1 MVLGSSRRVSS
12 LIDFL
17 SPHVLLADPTLP
29 RPPAPTLGGM
39 RGLAHLAGQGDR
51 TVHGARP
58 ASRRLPADPPD
69 PPDPPRPGRDRP
81 APGTAGAAPGQA
93 GRPPG
98 RRRLVAGVGQ
108 PGGRRGGQPALRGGA
123 RAAHRG
129 PGAGPLLAGPL
140 FIPNGPGMRPR
151 TRERPRRGDGAV
163 LVCLLTQW
171 WMPVSGSSCSP
182 ACRLTSSSISS
193 RGSLV

>member
-29 RPPAPTLGGM
+29 PPPAPTLGGM
-39 RGLAHLAGQGDR
+39 HALAHLAGQGDR

-58 ASRRLPADPPD
+58 ASRRLPADPAD
-69 PPDPPRPGRDRP
+69 PPDPPRPGRGGQ
-81 APGTAGAAPGQA
+81 APGTPGDAPGQA

-108 PGGRRGGQPALRGGA
+108 PGGRRGRQPALRSGA

-129 PGAGPLLAGPL
+129 PGPGPLLAGAFFTSERAGYP
-140 FIPNGPGMRPR
+140 PPR
-151 TRERPRRGDGAV
+151 TRERPRRAAGPFCVVG
-163 LVCLLTQW
+163 
-171 WMPVSGSSCSP
+171 
-182 ACRLTSSSISS
+182 
-193 RGSLV
+193 

>member
-29 RPPAPTLGGM
+29 RPPAPTPGGM
-39 RGLAHLAGQGDR
+39 RALAHLAGQGDR

-69 PPDPPRPGRDRP
+69 PPDPPRPGRGRP
-81 APGTAGAAPGQA
+81 APGAAGDAHRQA
-93 GRPPG
+93 RRPPG

-108 PGGRRGGQPALRGGA
+108 PGGGRRGGQLAVRGGT

-129 PGAGPLLAGPL
+129 PGPGPLLAII
-140 FIPNGPGMRPR
+140 IPNGPGIRPR
-151 TRERPRRGDGAV
+151 AHENG
-163 LVCLLTQW
+163 
-171 WMPVSGSSCSP
+171 P
-182 ACRLTSSSISS
+182 A
-193 RGSLV
+193 

>member
-29 RPPAPTLGGM
+29 PPPAPTLGGM
-39 RGLAHLAGQGDR
+39 RALAHLAGQGDR

-81 APGTAGAAPGQA
+81 APGTAGDAPGQA
-93 GRPPG
+93 RRPPR

-108 PGGRRGGQPALRGGA
+108 PGGRRGGQPEVRGGT
-123 RAAHRG
+123 RVAHRG
-129 PGAGPLLAGPL
+129 PGTGPLLAG
-140 FIPNGPGMRPR
+140 
-151 TRERPRRGDGAV
+151 A
-163 LVCLLTQW
+163 LLTPERAW
-171 WMPVSGSSCSP
+171 VFAP
-182 ACRLTSSSISS
+182 AYT
-193 RGSLV
+193 